1 MSQQYPSVE
10 PKQNFPQLEENI
22 LKFWDET
29 GMFQQSLEKNKR
41 GNQHYVFYDGPPFAN
56 GLPHYGHL
64 LTGYVKD
71 LIPRYQTMKGKMA
84 NRRFGWDCHGLPAEM
99 DAQKLLGINGRK
111 DIIDYGIDRFNS
123 QCQIAIQKYTKEWKA
138 YVKRQ
143 ARWVDFDNAYKTMDL
158 NYMESVIWAF
168 SELWRK
174 GLIYEG
180 NRVMPYSWALET
192 PLSNFETRLDNS
204 YRNRQ
209 DPAVTVL
216 FELVPKGN
224 DADIPTKM
232 VAWTTTPWTLPS
244 NLALA
249 VGADIEYV
257 VVEKEGTQYIIGKS
271 AYEKFADQFEGAVI
285 KKTVLGKELE
295 FRKYKPLY
303 LYFKNT
309 PNAFQIFTGD
319 FVSTEEGTG
328 IVHLAPG
335 FGEDDQALCAKYD
348 IEPLCP
354 IDSKGQF
361 TAAVTDYEGQQVF
374 EANKQIIADLKKK
387 GDLIRHDTINHNYP
401 HCWRTDTPLI
411 YKVQKSW
418 YVKVTAFKERMVE
431 LNQQIN
437 WIPFHVRDGLF
448 GNWLEGSRDWSIS
461 RNRFFGTPIPV
472 WKSDNEKYPRVDVYG
487 SLAEIEKD
495 FGIQLNDLHRPVID
509 TLTRANPD
517 DPTGQSTMRRIE
529 DVFDCWFE
537 SGSMPFAQLHYPFE
551 NHELFQENFPA
562 DFIVEY
568 VAQTRGWFYTM
579 MILSTALFDKPPF
592 KNAICHG
599 VINDEKGEKL
609 SKSKRNYPDPVTVF
623 ETQGSDTLRWYLM
636 SSSLLKGGDL
646 QIDREGKGIADAAR
660 KVIIPMWNAYSFFCL
675 YANIDDIKAEAT
687 HSSANLLD
695 QYILSKT
702 AELINRMSNS
712 LDHYDIPKGCS
723 QLEEFVETLNN
734 WYIRRSRERFWR
746 KEKDSD
752 KVEAYNTL
760 FTVLTILT
768 RLSAPFLPLISETIF
783 KGLTKENSVH
793 LVSWP
798 DQNELACDK
807 GLIADMDKVIE
818 ICSQTLSIRK
828 KHNIRVRQP
837 LAKLT
842 VYLPSPLSLEKY
854 NDIISSEVNVKQVEY
869 SNSLEGLGTQS
880 VVLNSKKVAPALG
893 QKFQRILSLV
903 KSGKWTISNDNSLA
917 VEDQIIAQD
926 DYEVKVL
933 PKPGLASKTLEA
945 AKGLIILD
953 TAITQQLWEE
963 GLIRDFIRIIQNSRK
978 EMDLFFTEKV
988 GIQFSASPQVEDVIV
1003 NASEYIKSQIYG
1015 EYLINGIIKLG
1026 GIDVVNESI
1035 GEHDIWLRIIKL

>member
-1 MSQQYPSVE
+1 MSQHYPSVE
-10 PKQNFPQLEENI
+10 PKQNFPKLEEEI
-22 LKFWDET
+22 LKFWEET
-29 GMFQQSLEKNKR
+29 EMFQQSLKKNN
-41 GNQHYVFYDGPPFAN
+41 GDNQHYVFYDGPPFAN

-111 DIIDYGIDRFNS
+111 EIIEYGIDRFNS

-158 NYMESVIWAF
+158 DYMESVIWAF

-209 DPAVTVL
+209 DPALTVL
-216 FELVPKGN
+216 FDLIPESN
-224 DADIPTKM
+224 DAAIPIKL

-257 VVEKEGTQYIIGKS
+257 IVEKEGIQYIIGKS
-271 AYEKFADQFEGAVI
+271 AYEKFADHFEGAVI
-285 KKTVLGKELE
+285 KKIVLGKELE
-295 FRKYKPLY
+295 FKKYKPLY
-303 LYFKNT
+303 PYFKNT
-309 PNAFQIFTGD
+309 PNAFQVFTGD

-374 EANKQIIADLKKK
+374 EANKQIIVDLKKK
-387 GDLIRHDTINHNYP
+387 GALIRHDTINHNYP

-461 RNRFFGTPIPV
+461 RNRFFGTPIPI
-472 WKSDNEKYPRVDVYG
+472 WKSDSDKYPRVDVYG

-495 FGIQLNDLHRPVID
+495 FGVRLNDLHRPIID
-509 TLTRANPD
+509 TLTRPNPD

-551 NHELFQENFPA
+551 NKELFQENFPA

-579 MILSTALFDKPPF
+579 MILSTALFNRPPF

-675 YANIDDIKAEAT
+675 YANIDAIKAERT
-687 HSSANLLD
+687 RSSNNLLD

-702 AELINRMSNS
+702 TELINVVSNS
-712 LDHYDIPKGCS
+712 LDQYDIPKACS
-723 QLEEFVETLNN
+723 QLEEFVDILNN

-746 KEKDSD
+746 KEKDAD
-752 KVEAYNTL
+752 KTEAYNTL

-768 RLSAPFLPLISETIF
+768 RLAAPFLPLISEHIY
-783 KGLTKENSVH
+783 KGLTKGSSVH
-793 LVSWP
+793 LASWP
-798 DQNELACDK
+798 DQNELAYDE

-818 ICSQTLSIRK
+818 ICSHALSIRK

-837 LAKLT
+837 L
-842 VYLPSPLSLEKY
+842 
-854 NDIISSEVNVKQVEY
+854 
-869 SNSLEGLGTQS
+869 
-880 VVLNSKKVAPALG
+880 
-893 QKFQRILSLV
+893 
-903 KSGKWTISNDNSLA
+903 
-917 VEDQIIAQD
+917 
-926 DYEVKVL
+926 
-933 PKPGLASKTLEA
+933 
-945 AKGLIILD
+945 
-953 TAITQQLWEE
+953 
-963 GLIRDFIRIIQNSRK
+963 
-978 EMDLFFTEKV
+978 
-988 GIQFSASPQVEDVIV
+988 
-1003 NASEYIKSQIYG
+1003 
-1015 EYLINGIIKLG
+1015 
-1026 GIDVVNESI
+1026 
-1035 GEHDIWLRIIKL
+1035 